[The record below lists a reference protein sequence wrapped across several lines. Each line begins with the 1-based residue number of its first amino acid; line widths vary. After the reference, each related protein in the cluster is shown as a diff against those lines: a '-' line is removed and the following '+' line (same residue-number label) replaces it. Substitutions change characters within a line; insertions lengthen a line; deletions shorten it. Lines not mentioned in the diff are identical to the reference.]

1 MGSHLAVPFRRTF
14 ERTVPTIERRSEVS
28 IARSRKTDAPTRS
41 GRILRVV
48 DECNGTL

>member
-1 MGSHLAVPFRRTF
+1 
-14 ERTVPTIERRSEVS
+14 VPTIERRSEVS
-28 IARSRKTDAPTRS
+28 ISRSRKKTDAPTRS